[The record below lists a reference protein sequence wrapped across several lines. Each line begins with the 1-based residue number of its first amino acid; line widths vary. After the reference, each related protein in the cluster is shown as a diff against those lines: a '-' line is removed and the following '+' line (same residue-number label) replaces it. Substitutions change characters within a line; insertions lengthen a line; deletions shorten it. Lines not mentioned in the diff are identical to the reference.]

1 MIIIYYVILYY
12 YHVYKIHFFMNIN
25 ELRYIVAVAQAR
37 NFRRAAEKC
46 FVSQP
51 ALSTAVQKLEEE
63 LGLKIFE
70 RSRTEVGITPAGERI
85 VAQAALILEEVEQ
98 LRTLARQGT
107 NPLAGPLK
115 LGVIHTVG
123 PYLLPDLIA
132 QLHRSAPEMPLQ
144 IEENTTDQLEEQLR
158 RGALDVAIIALPL
171 QASGL
176 STLPLYSEPF
186 EVVVPKSHPWAG
198 RRSVSSA
205 KLGGEQVLLLPSVHC
220 FSTQVVETCPELR
233 VKHALVQQG
242 NSLETLRN
250 MVASGMGITVLPA
263 SANSPKYRSPLLEVI
278 AFESP
283 VPSRLIGM
291 AWRKS
296 FSRQAALDVIAAG
309 VRHLKLRGLVPA
321 PLSGGAE
328 AV

>member
-1 MIIIYYVILYY
+1 
-12 YHVYKIHFFMNIN
+12 MNIN
-25 ELRYIVAVAQAR
+25 ELRYIVAVAQTR

-63 LGLKIFE
+63 LGVQVFE
-70 RSRTEVGITPAGERI
+70 RSRTEVSITPNGERI
-85 VAQAALILEEVEQ
+85 VAQAALILEEVER
-98 LRTLARQGT
+98 LRLLARQGT
-107 NPLAGPLK
+107 NPLVGPLR

-132 QLHRSAPEMPLQ
+132 QLHLSAPEMPLHV
-144 IEENTTDQLEEQLR
+144 EENTTDRLEEQLR
-158 RGALDVAIIALPL
+158 QGALDVAIIALPL
-171 QASGL
+171 AASGL
-176 STLPLYSEPF
+176 VTRPLYSESF
-186 EVVVPKSHPWAG
+186 EVVVPKNHRWAG
-198 RRSVSSA
+198 RASVSSA
-205 KLGGEQVLLLPSVHC
+205 ELGEEQVLLLPSVHC
-220 FSTQVVETCPELR
+220 FSTQVVETCPELG

-263 SANSPKYRSPLLEVI
+263 SANSAKYRSPLLEVI
-278 AFESP
+278 PFKSP
-283 VPSRLIGM
+283 VPSRQIGM

-296 FSRQAALDVIAAG
+296 FSRLAVLDAIAAG

-321 PLSGGAE
+321 SLKNDAGA
-328 AV
+328 A

>member
-1 MIIIYYVILYY
+1 
-12 YHVYKIHFFMNIN
+12 MNIN
-25 ELRYIVAVAQAR
+25 ELRYIVAVAQTR

-63 LGLKIFE
+63 LGLRIFE
-70 RSRTEVGITPAGERI
+70 RSRTEVSITPNGERI
-85 VAQAALILEEVEQ
+85 VSQAALILEEVER
-98 LRTLARQGT
+98 LRLMARQGT
-107 NPLAGPLK
+107 DPLMGPLR

-144 IEENTTDQLEEQLR
+144 VEENTTARLEEELR
-158 RGALDVAIIALPL
+158 QGALDVAIVALPL
-171 QASGL
+171 GAPAL
-176 STLPLYSEPF
+176 ATRPLYSEPF
-186 EVVVPKSHPWAG
+186 EVVVPKNHRWAG
-198 RRSVSSA
+198 RASISSA
-205 KLGGEQVLLLPSVHC
+205 ELGEEQVLLLPSVHC
-220 FSTQVVETCPELR
+220 FSTQVVETCPELG

-263 SANSPKYRSPLLEVI
+263 TANSSKYRSPLLEI
-278 AFESP
+278 IPFESP
-283 VPSRLIGM
+283 VPSRQIGM

-296 FSRQAALDVIAAG
+296 FSRIAALDAIAAG
-309 VRHLKLRGLVPA
+309 VRHLKLRGLVPV
-321 PLSGGAE
+321 PLKRDGGTA
-328 AV
+328 